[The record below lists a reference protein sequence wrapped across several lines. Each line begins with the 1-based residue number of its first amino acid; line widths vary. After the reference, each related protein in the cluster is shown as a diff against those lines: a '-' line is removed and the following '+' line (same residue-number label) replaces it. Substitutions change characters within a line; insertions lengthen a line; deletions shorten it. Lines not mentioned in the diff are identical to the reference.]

1 MRKLSRPAELQ
12 ELTNARRTYAS
23 IPSADEAWE
32 KFGNNGD
39 RTKVREQLKNVQND
53 LCAYCENSLEDNAH
67 IDHFEPKSRNRNLTF
82 EWENLIVSCG
92 NLDSCGEKKSNDF
105 QSYWINP
112 YLTDPSEMFKFYSD
126 GQIKGTTPDAEKII
140 KDFGLD
146 CPRLEKKRRGILEPY
161 SKLLDDLRRNQPD
174 ALEYFLLTEES
185 IFPTAHKQIAKK
197 LIGA

>member
-1 MRKLSRPAELQ
+1 MRKLSRPAELI
-12 ELTNARRTYAS
+12 ELTNARTTCSS

-39 RTKVREQLKNVQND
+39 RTKVREQLENVQDD

-67 IDHFEPKSRNRNLTF
+67 IDHFKPKSLDRNVTF
-82 EWENLIVSCG
+82 EWENLIVSCT
-92 NLDSCGEKKSNDF
+92 NNDSCGNKKANNF
-105 QSYWINP
+105 QTYWINP
-112 YLTDPSEMFKFYSD
+112 YLTDPSEKFKFYSD
-126 GQIKGTTPDAEKII
+126 GQIIGSNSDAEKII

-146 CPRLEKKRRGILEPY
+146 CPRLKEKREGILSAYQVNILAVAEFPE
-161 SKLLDDLRRNQPD
+161 
-174 ALEYFLLTEES
+174 ALEYFLQDEVK

>member
-1 MRKLSRPAELQ
+1 MRKLLRPAELQ
-12 ELTNARRTYAS
+12 ELTNARRNYAS

-39 RTKVREQLKNVQND
+39 RTKVREQLENVQND
-53 LCAYCENSLEDNAH
+53 LCAYCENSLEHHAH
-67 IDHFEPKSRNRNLTF
+67 IDHFKPKSLDRNVTF
-82 EWENLIVSCG
+82 EWENLIVSCTH
-92 NLDSCGEKKSNDF
+92 NDSCGGKKDKRF
-105 QSYWINP
+105 ESYWINP

-126 GQIKGTTPDAEKII
+126 GQIKGTTSDAEKII

-146 CPRLEKKRRGILEPY
+146 CPRLEEKRKGILSAYETNI
-161 SKLLDDLRRNQPD
+161 LAVAEFPD
-174 ALEYFLLTEES
+174 ALEYFLEDEAK